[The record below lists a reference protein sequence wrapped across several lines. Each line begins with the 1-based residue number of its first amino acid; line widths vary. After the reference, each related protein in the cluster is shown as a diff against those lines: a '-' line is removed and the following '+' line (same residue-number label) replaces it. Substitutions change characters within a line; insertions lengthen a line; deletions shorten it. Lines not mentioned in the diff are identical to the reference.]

1 MNLFTKFA
9 ATAVMSIAGASAFA
23 IPITGTIDFTG
34 DTAITA
40 NQVTFPGDERVD
52 SGTGAYAGVTN
63 GTPVTFTNFSYNPF
77 VGPVAPLWTFNF
89 GGNTY
94 SFNLMTATSSEAGGF
109 FNLSGTGM
117 LSITGGVY
125 DATPGTF
132 FYSSQG
138 TRASFSAQNVA
149 TSVPEPAT
157 LGLLGLGLLGVG
169 MARRRRSKA

>member
-34 DTAITA
+34 DTLITA
-40 NQVTFPGDERVD
+40 SQVQFPGDERVD

-63 GTPVTFTNFSYNPF
+63 GTPVTFTNFQYNPF

-94 SFNLMTATSSEAGGF
+94 SYTLMTATSSQNGGF
-109 FNLSGTGM
+109 FNLEGTGT
-117 LSITGGVY
+117 LSISGGTY
-125 DATPGTF
+125 DPTPGTF
-132 FYSSQG
+132 YFSSQG
-138 TRASFSAQNVA
+138 SRVSFSAQNVA
-149 TSVPEPAT
+149 TVPEPAT

-169 MARRRRSKA
+169 MARRRRLKAA